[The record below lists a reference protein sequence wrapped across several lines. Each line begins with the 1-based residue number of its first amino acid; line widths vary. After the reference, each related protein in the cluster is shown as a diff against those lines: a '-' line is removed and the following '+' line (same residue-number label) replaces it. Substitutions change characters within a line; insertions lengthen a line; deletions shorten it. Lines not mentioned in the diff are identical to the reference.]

1 MSRALLRRVA
11 EGCSLDRPSGPL
23 RRTLPD
29 VRHDTVTLDDAVESA
44 RTGDLWLFRG
54 STPADRAIQVAT
66 RSPVNHVAMT
76 VVLDGGPPLLWHA
89 DAGRPL
95 PDAWSG
101 EFHGGAQLHDLRSAV
116 VFWARRYRQRA
127 WLRRVQATFDPNAV
141 QDAVRRTIA
150 ALDGAPYPSPA
161 RLASGWLRG
170 RLPSRDLAPGP
181 AVDCAQVVALAYDA
195 MGLLRF
201 RRRPSWYDPGRF
213 WRERRLGLAAGVRL
227 ADAVPV
233 RVPDPDPVL
242 SRAL

>member
-1 MSRALLRRVA
+1 MRRNPL
-11 EGCSLDRPSGPL
+11 ELDQAIA
-23 RRTLPD
+23 
-29 VRHDTVTLDDAVESA
+29 HA

-54 STPADRAIQVAT
+54 RTPADRAIQVAT

-95 PDAWSG
+95 PDTWSG

-127 WLRRVQATFDPNAV
+127 WFRRVQATLDLSAAE
-141 QDAVRRTIA
+141 DAVRRTIA
-150 ALDGAPYPSPA
+150 ALDGAPYPSPG

-195 MGLLRF
+195 MGLLRS

-242 SRAL
+242 GRAL